1 MRLASVLTLAVA
13 AALVSA
19 AAGAAPAQPSAEQ
32 IIAKNV
38 AARGGLE
45 AWRKIETLVCVGHL
59 RGEQAP
65 MPSMGFIL
73 EQKRPNKT
81 RFELLGMNQKSVRV
95 FDGRHGWTMHG
106 GQNGPS
112 EAKPFSPEEL
122 LFAQGAPGLAGPLI
136 DYAAQGS
143 RVTLEG
149 VEKLQGRKTYRLGV
163 HRSSGEIDHV
173 WVDAKTYLD
182 VRYDRPSAG
191 KLPTSHPVSVYYGD
205 YRVAAGVQIA
215 AVIETGG
222 RPGRATDRMAIERMV
237 VNSPL
242 DDTVFTGS
250 GGGSMSPSGERGR
263 VAAPLPAMPTPA
275 SPSSEPTSSPGG
287 TAEVTGK

>member
-19 AAGAAPAQPSAEQ
+19 AASAAPAQLSAEQ

-59 RGEQAP
+59 RSEQAP
-65 MPSMGFIL
+65 LPSMGFTL

-95 FDGRHGWTMHG
+95 FDGGRGWTIHG
-106 GQNGPS
+106 AQNGPS
-112 EAKPFSPEEL
+112 QTKPFSPEEL
-122 LFAQGAPGLAGPLI
+122 LFAEGAPGLAGPLI

-143 RVTLEG
+143 RVTFEG
-149 VEKLQGRKTYRLGV
+149 VETLQGGKSYRLGV

-182 VRYDRPSAG
+182 VRYDRPSAR
-191 KLPTSHPVSVYYGD
+191 KLPTSHPVSVYYSD
-205 YRVAAGVQIA
+205 YRAVAGIQIA
-215 AVIETGG
+215 AIIETGAS
-222 RPGRATDRMAIERMV
+222 PGRAPDRMTIERVV

-242 DDTVFTGS
+242 EDTVFTAS
-250 GGGSMSPSGERGR
+250 GGGSMSRSAERGR
-263 VAAPLPAMPTPA
+263 VAAPLPAMATPT
-275 SPSSEPTSSPGG
+275 SPSSEPTSPPGG
-287 TAEVTGK
+287 TAEATGK

>member
-1 MRLASVLTLAVA
+1 MTLAVA

-19 AAGAAPAQPSAEQ
+19 AAVAAPTQLSAEQ
-32 IIAKNV
+32 IVAKNV

-45 AWRKIETLVCVGHL
+45 AWRKIDTLVCVGHL
-59 RGEQAP
+59 RSEQAP

-95 FDGRHGWTMHG
+95 FDGRHGYTMHG

-122 LFAQGAPGLAGPLI
+122 LFAQRAPGLAGPLI

-191 KLPTSHPVSVYYGD
+191 RLPTSHTVSVYYSD
-205 YRVAAGVQIA
+205 YRAAAGVQIA
-215 AVIETGG
+215 AVIETGAS
-222 RPGRATDRMAIERMV
+222 PGRAPDRMTIERMV

-250 GGGSMSPSGERGR
+250 GGGSISPGGERGR
-263 VAAPLPAMPTPA
+263 ITAPLPAVPTPT
-275 SPSSEPTSSPGG
+275 SPSSELTSPPSGA
-287 TAEVTGK
+287 AEATGK

>member
-1 MRLASVLTLAVA
+1 MRLASVLTVAVA

-19 AAGAAPAQPSAEQ
+19 AADAAAAQLSAEQ

-59 RGEQAP
+59 RSEQAP
-65 MPSMGFIL
+65 LPSMGFIL

-149 VEKLQGRKTYRLGV
+149 VEKLQGRKSYRLGV
-163 HRSSGEIDHV
+163 HRSSGEFDHV

-182 VRYDRPSAG
+182 VRYDRPSART
-191 KLPTSHPVSVYYGD
+191 PTTSHPVSVYYSD
-205 YRVAAGVQIA
+205 YRTVAGVQIA
-215 AVIETGG
+215 AVIETGA
-222 RPGRATDRMAIERMV
+222 RPGRAPERMTIERMV

-250 GGGSMSPSGERGR
+250 GGGSMSRGGESGR
-263 VAAPLPAMPTPA
+263 VAAPSPAMPTPTSPTSEPA
-275 SPSSEPTSSPGG
+275 SPVSA
-287 TAEVTGK
+287 TAEATGK

>member
-13 AALVSA
+13 AALVRA

-95 FDGRHGWTMHG
+95 FDGRH
-106 GQNGPS
+106 
-112 EAKPFSPEEL
+112 E
-122 LFAQGAPGLAGPLI
+122 
-136 DYAAQGS
+136 
-143 RVTLEG
+143 
-149 VEKLQGRKTYRLGV
+149 LQGRKTYRLGV

-222 RPGRATDRMAIERMV
+222 RPGRATDRMTIERMV

-263 VAAPLPAMPTPA
+263 VAAPVPAMPTPA